1 MHRPRAI
8 PHRAI
13 GGRQDCGYR
22 RQTMLLTTADAE
34 REDEPAAINPVSVND
49 IDNKDE

>member
-1 MHRPRAI
+1 M

-22 RQTMLLTTADAE
+22 RQAILLTTADVE
-34 REDEPAAINPVSVND
+34 QEDEPAPICPVSVND
-49 IDNKDE
+49 IDRNNE